1 MQYLFVQEFA
11 AYEQVL
17 KRDIKRISRL
27 YENLLE
33 VNLGATAV
41 GTGLNADLA
50 YIKKAVRILRKET
63 GFPFENAK
71 NMIDLTQNTDV
82 YTEISSV
89 VKTCMI
95 NMSKVANDLRL
106 MTSGPR
112 AGLSEIQLPAQQP
125 GSSIMPGKVNPVI
138 CEVVNQVAF
147 QVAGNDHTI
156 TMASEAGQLEL
167 NVMEPVI
174 FLTYSNLCRQ
184 QIRY

>member
-1 MQYLFVQEFA
+1 EL
-11 AYEQVL
+11 
-17 KRDIKRISRL
+17 
-27 YENLLE
+27 
-33 VNLGATAV
+33 T
-41 GTGLNADLA
+41 
-50 YIKKAVRILRKET
+50 YIINTVKIIRKEIVY
-63 GFPFENAK
+63 PNKNAK
-71 NMIDLTQNTDV
+71 NMIYLTQNTDV

-156 TMASEAGQLEL
+156 TMASEA
-167 NVMEPVI
+167 
-174 FLTYSNLCRQ
+174 
-184 QIRY
+184 